1 MVRGTLDISW
11 CRGYY
16 CLLRWLTVIAAYVSP
31 SSCKVGHLSALV
43 VLRVVVSSSYEVGHL
58 SALVVLRTVV
68 SRLLR
73 SLTSL
78 WDSA

>member
-11 CRGYY
+11 FRGYY
-16 CLLRWLTVIAAYVSP
+16 CLLRWLTVIAAYGSP
-31 SSCKVGHLSALV
+31 
-43 VLRVVVSSSYEVGHL
+43 SSYEVGHL

-73 SLTSL
+73 SLTSCG
-78 WDSA
+78 SA